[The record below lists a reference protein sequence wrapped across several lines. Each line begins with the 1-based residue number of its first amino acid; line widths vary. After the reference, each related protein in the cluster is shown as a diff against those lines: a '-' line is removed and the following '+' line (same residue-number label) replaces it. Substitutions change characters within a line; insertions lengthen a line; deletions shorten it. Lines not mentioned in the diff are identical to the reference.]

1 MTEPPLW
8 TASGLDATLS
18 RLGEIGASSVVARAR
33 ISSPG
38 LNAALRRRL
47 AARPGTTD
55 ALLADPIFEAAR
67 TWKTA
72 NHSLDALAGGLLHPR
87 LVDALD
93 GAAEPERMSRDTEPW
108 SHQLAAWEAARDGL
122 SCLVTAGTGA
132 GKTECFM
139 VPMLDHLLR
148 EPMAG
153 LLSGVRA
160 IIVYPLNALIAS
172 QRQRLAAWTE
182 PLADRLR
189 FALYNGLTPEQPRQE
204 RRDELA
210 QAELGHRRAIR
221 EAPPAILVTNVTM
234 LEYLL
239 LRTQDRPIL
248 EGSQGRLR
256 WIVLDEAH
264 GYIGAQAAEM
274 ALLLRRVRA
283 AFGVDPEQV
292 RLMATSATI
301 GEGADV
307 DSSLA
312 RYTADLAGV
321 APDRVRV
328 IRGQETRP
336 ELPPAVADGPLA
348 PHALA
353 TLTPNALWTRL
364 APHPRIQKLRARVS
378 DPGATFTEVT
388 EILFGREG
396 KQLRAD
402 VQAVLDAASRAK
414 CPQTGMQLIPWRAHI
429 FYRALGGIW
438 ACTDP
443 RCPHRDA
450 ELAASGAGWGF
461 GAVWLNRRDRCECGA
476 LAFEIVACTECG
488 TPHLAAECT
497 LMRNDGLV
505 TERLRPLG
513 TTDTDDFA
521 LDAEPDEAAG
531 DPEMVMQE
539 RWILSPGRGG
549 PEDVY
554 LKLDDGTLLMNTPVD
569 GRWARIVRV
578 QGDSARTCCSGAST
592 ARLTEQRYGPAFFMG
607 SVLPSGLEALARPQ
621 PEPGRP
627 MGGRRALTFSDSRQG
642 TARLAAKLQQD
653 AERRLT
659 RAFLYH
665 SVQEERGPQG
675 AQREQIEKQIEGLK
689 AAENSV
695 FHDLIQQLEGRL
707 SGTAEPIR
715 WNDLV
720 NRFAE
725 QAELRDFATA
735 PWRGR
740 GEGGRKMADDPRQLA
755 LMFLY
760 RELARRPRIQNNAE
774 TMGLVRLSFPDLEAR
789 ARTRIPAVLD
799 RSGVDMDG
807 WVGLALAS
815 VDFVFRQQMATYV
828 TPEWMLPFV
837 RPRSGRQRPSIC
849 SRTLTQSDRPPSCR
863 PWPGPVPDSR
873 PTRLQRLVY
882 SLIQGDP
889 QSTIDQDRAEE
900 VLELLW
906 SLVTSTAARDIGRGA
921 WQLDLERAAVVRL
934 DAAWFCPVTRRLFG
948 YSPADRTPYD
958 PERRLQ
964 LLQMPRLPTANPGG
978 PGLET
983 RDGLAKWCATNAGVA
998 ALRRRGLWTDLHDRA
1013 AVYPPFLRAQEHS
1026 GQIPRPVLDEYEKQF
1041 KDGRINLLNS
1051 STTMEMGIDIPHVQ
1065 LVVNANVP
1073 PSISN
1078 YRQRLGRAG
1087 RRSEPWAFGITFC
1100 RDYPLDRTVFENPG
1114 QFIRTPVAPP
1124 SVRLDSPAVI
1134 GRHVNAWLLGAFL
1147 RNRPEGF
1154 QLRAS
1159 TGAFFGVT
1167 DDADNPV
1174 AEKADADTFLDALRE
1189 DSRHRDVMGQGLAAL
1204 IRGTAFDGRE
1214 AAALC
1219 DMTAAHFEDLLDAWR
1234 REYRQLVERCEAAR
1248 EPEVKSALA
1257 ARTRRMRGEFLLG
1270 ELAARGFTPA
1280 YGFPVDVVAFDHL
1293 GARIDRKRSD
1303 DTHHAFGLA
1312 GSGSTRTLDIAIR
1325 EYAPGA
1331 EIVLDGMVH
1340 RAEGVRPAWDANA
1353 DSSGLEDLQ
1362 FLWECGKCRAFG
1374 LSRLRPEACRDCD
1387 GRDLTV
1393 QRSLRPAGFLGG
1405 RQPHTGYENLGHV
1418 PYERPRL
1425 SASGGSWC
1433 ALPDPGSGRL
1443 RVDPRGR
1450 VVTKS
1455 SGLHGHGYAICLD
1468 CGRAQAESE
1477 AGAARLP
1484 EGIRRHVPLAIARG
1498 AMTHDGYCPGGFL
1511 HPARVL
1517 RGVRLVHE
1525 ARTDVFELQLPAG
1538 TTRAIGLAVAAGL
1551 REALAERLGAEA
1563 DEIGAAH
1570 GPSRGSAEETRVS
1583 AYLYDRAA
1591 GGAGLASRLTEP
1603 EWFEAC
1609 LVRACERLECAQ
1621 NCESGCPACVM
1632 RPDLNFDPMDRRGGL
1647 TLAKGILRRHRL
1659 PVPFQV
1665 FGPDTRLVDG
1675 PLTAWLKRR
1684 LRTHAVSSVAIYLHG
1699 ATSEWDLDAW
1709 RIEGILT
1716 RLRDAGA
1723 EASIV
1728 FPDHALTDT
1737 GMTLVRTL
1745 GLHRLASQASVAI
1758 ASELPMVGG
1767 KPVIALVSGPKESIA
1782 IAACAETE
1790 AAPASDWGLG
1800 AAAVLVRG
1808 DVPALSATTR
1818 IDTAEIVA
1826 ASTGNARMIHARDRL
1841 DGLVGGFGRA
1851 FWKLLASEVP
1861 LTIAALRQHGVA
1873 QVTYV
1878 DRYLTT
1884 PLTLRLLSE
1893 VLRTMPGA
1901 PPPELTVQT
1910 ARVPRSARVPFAVFD
1925 NFAADAERK
1934 AVLRCLIGDAHIDVR
1949 DRLRV
1954 PHERTLTL
1962 RLGDGRIMVV
1972 MLDQGFGAWRA
1983 VGTPRHEFH
1992 ADPVRQARAIAS
2004 AKFAVRVDAGR
2015 EAPIVLSE
2023 RLPS

>member
-1 MTEPPLW
+1 MTDPPYW
-8 TASGLDATLS
+8 TASGFEATVT

-33 ISSPG
+33 LASPG

-47 AARPGTTD
+47 AARPGTAD

-67 TWKTA
+67 AWKTA
-72 NHSLDALAGGLLHPR
+72 DHSLDALAGGLLHPR

-93 GAAEPERMSRDTEPW
+93 GAAEPERMSRDTVPW
-108 SHQLAAWEAARDGL
+108 SHQLAAWEAARDGVG
-122 SCLVTAGTGA
+122 CLVTAGTGA

-139 VPMLDHLLR
+139 VPILDDLLR
-148 EPMAG
+148 EPREG

-182 PLADRLR
+182 PLADRFR

-210 QAELGHRRAIR
+210 RAELGHRRAIR
-221 EAPPAILVTNVTM
+221 ETPPAILVTNVTM

-307 DSSLA
+307 DSNLA

-328 IRGQETRP
+328 IRGRETHP
-336 ELPPAVADGPLA
+336 DLPPAGADDPLE
-348 PHALA
+348 PDALA
-353 TLTPNALWTRL
+353 ALTPNALWTRL
-364 APHPRIQKLRARVS
+364 APHPRIHELRARVS
-378 DPGATFTEVT
+378 DPGATFTEVA
-388 EILFGREG
+388 EVLFGSEG
-396 KQLRAD
+396 EQPRAH
-402 VQAVLDAASRAK
+402 VQAVLDAVSRAE
-414 CPQTGMQLIPWRAHI
+414 CPQTGMQLVPWRAHI
-429 FYRALGGIW
+429 FYRALGGFW

-461 GAVWLNRRDRCECGA
+461 GAVWLSRRDRCECGA
-476 LAFEIVACTECG
+476 PAFEIVACTECG
-488 TPHLAAECT
+488 TPQLVAECT
-497 LMRNDGLV
+497 LTHDDGLV

-521 LDAEPDEAAG
+521 LDAEPDEGTG
-531 DPEMVMQE
+531 DSETVMQE
-539 RWILSPGRGG
+539 RWVLSPGRGG

-554 LKLDDGTLLMNTPVD
+554 LKLDDGTLLMNPPAD
-569 GRWARIVRV
+569 GRWTRIVRV
-578 QGDSARTCCSGAST
+578 QGDSARTCCSAAST
-592 ARLTEQRYGPAFFMG
+592 ARLAEQRYGPAFFMG
-607 SVLPSGLEALARPQ
+607 GVLPSGVEALARPH

-665 SVQEERGPQG
+665 AVQEDRGPKG
-675 AQREQIEKQIEGLK
+675 AERERVEKQLEGLK
-689 AAENSV
+689 ATEDPV
-695 FHDLIQQLEGRL
+695 FQDLIEKLEEQLA
-707 SGTAEPIR
+707 GTAEPIR
-715 WNDLV
+715 WSDLV

-725 QAELRDFATA
+725 QVELRDFATA

-755 LMFLY
+755 RMFLY

-774 TMGLVRLSFPDLEAR
+774 TMGLVRLSFPELEAR
-789 ARTRIPAVLD
+789 ARTRVPAVLD
-799 RSGVDMDG
+799 HAGINVEG
-807 WVGLALAS
+807 WVGLALAA
-815 VDFVFRQQMATYV
+815 VDFVFRQQLATSI
-828 TPEWMLPFV
+828 TPDWMLPFV
-837 RPRSGRQRPSIC
+837 RPRSGRQRPSVC
-849 SRTLTQSDRPPSCR
+849 SRTLMQSDRPPSCR

-882 SLIQGDP
+882 RLIQGDP
-889 QSTIDQDRAEE
+889 HSTIDQDRAEE
-900 VLELLW
+900 VLEWLW

-921 WQLDLERAAVVRL
+921 WQLDLEHAAVVRL
-934 DAAWFCPVTRRLFG
+934 DTAWFCPVTRRLFG

-964 LLQMPRLPTANPGG
+964 PVRMPRLPTANPGG

-983 RDGLAKWCATNAGVA
+983 REALAEWCATNTAVA
-998 ALRRRGLWTDLHDRA
+998 ALRESGLWSDLHDRA
-1013 AVYPPFLRAQEHS
+1013 AAYPPFLRAQEHS

-1051 STTMEMGIDIPHVQ
+1051 STTMEMGIDIPNVQ

-1073 PSISN
+1073 PSVSN

-1100 RDYPLDRTVFENPG
+1100 RDYPLDRTVFENPA

-1147 RNRPEGF
+1147 RRRREGF

-1159 TGAFFGVT
+1159 TGAFFGAT
-1167 DDADNPV
+1167 DDVDHPV
-1174 AEKADADTFLDALRE
+1174 AEKADADAFLDALQ
-1189 DSRHRDVMGQGLAAL
+1189 DSGHRDALGQGLAAL

-1219 DMTAAHFEDLLDAWR
+1219 DITGAHFEDLLDAWR
-1234 REYRQLVERCEAAR
+1234 REYRQLVERCEAAH

-1257 ARTRRMRGEFLLG
+1257 LRARRMRGEFLLG

-1293 GARIDRKRSD
+1293 AARIDRRATD
-1303 DTHHAFGLA
+1303 DTHQGFGLA

-1353 DSSGLEDLQ
+1353 DASGLEDLQ
-1362 FLWECGKCRAFG
+1362 YLWECGTCRAFG
-1374 LSRLRPEACRDCD
+1374 LARLRPEACPDCD
-1387 GRDLTV
+1387 GQNLTI

-1433 ALPDPGSGRL
+1433 ALPDPVSGRL

-1450 VVTKS
+1450 VVTRS

-1468 CGRAQAESE
+1468 CGRAQAETE
-1477 AGAARLP
+1477 AGGTRLP

-1498 AMTHDGYCPGGFL
+1498 AEIHDGVCSGGFL

-1538 TTRAIGLAVAAGL
+1538 TTRATGLAVAAGL

-1570 GPSRGSAEETRVS
+1570 GPSRGSAEEPRVS

-1591 GGAGLASRLTEP
+1591 GGAGLALRLAEP
-1603 EWFEAC
+1603 EWFGSC

-1621 NCESGCPACVM
+1621 DCENGCPACVM
-1632 RPDLNFDPMDRRGGL
+1632 RPDLNFEPMDRPSGL
-1647 TLAKGILRRHRL
+1647 KLAKDILRRHRL

-1665 FGPDTRLVDG
+1665 FGPDTGLVDG
-1675 PLTAWLKRR
+1675 PLTAWLQR
-1684 LRTHAVSSVAIYLHG
+1684 LSRAHTVSSVAIYLHG

-1709 RIEGILT
+1709 RIEGILA

-1723 EASIV
+1723 KTRIV

-1745 GLHRLASQASVAI
+1745 GLHRLASRASVAI
-1758 ASELPMVGG
+1758 ASDLPLVGG
-1767 KPVIALVSGPKESIA
+1767 KPVIALVSGPNESIA
-1782 IAACAETE
+1782 IAACAEAE
-1790 AAPASDWGLG
+1790 AVPGPDWGLG

-1808 DVPALSATTR
+1808 DAPELPATTT
-1818 IDTAEIVA
+1818 IDTAKVVA

-1841 DGLVGGFGRA
+1841 DGFVGGFGRA
-1851 FWKLLASEVP
+1851 FWKLLATAVP
-1861 LTIAALRQHGVA
+1861 LTIAALKQHGVA
-1873 QVTYV
+1873 QATYV

-1893 VLRTMPGA
+1893 VLRAMPGA
-1901 PPPELTVQT
+1901 PPAGLTVQT
-1910 ARVPRSARVPFAVFD
+1910 ARVSRSTRMPFAVFD
-1925 NFAADAERK
+1925 SFAADSERQ
-1934 AVLRCLIGDAHIDVR
+1934 AVLRCLVGDAQIDVR
-1949 DRLRV
+1949 DRQQV
-1954 PHERTLTL
+1954 PHERTLAL
-1962 RLGDGRIMVV
+1962 RLGDGRIVVV

-2004 AKFAVRVDAGR
+2004 ARFVVRVAAGR

>member
-1 MTEPPLW
+1 MMDPPHW
-8 TASGLDATLS
+8 KASELEATLT
-18 RLGEIGASSVVARAR
+18 RLGQIGASSVVARAR
-33 ISSPG
+33 LASPG

-47 AARPGTTD
+47 AARPGTAD
-55 ALLADPIFEAAR
+55 ALLADPIFETAR

-72 NHSLDALAGGLLHPR
+72 DRSLEALAGGLLHPR

-108 SHQLAAWEAARDGL
+108 SHQLAAWEAARDGV

-139 VPMLDHLLR
+139 VPILDDLLR
-148 EPMAG
+148 EPIEG

-182 PLADRLR
+182 PLADRFR

-204 RRDELA
+204 RSDELA
-210 QAELGHRRAIR
+210 RAELGHRRAIR
-221 EAPPAILVTNVTM
+221 ETPPAILVTNVTM

-283 AFGVDPEQV
+283 AFGVAPEQV

-307 DSSLA
+307 DSNLK

-321 APDRVRV
+321 APERVQV
-328 IRGQETRP
+328 IRGHETHP
-336 ELPPAVADGPLA
+336 ALPPVGADDPLL
-348 PHALA
+348 PDALA
-353 TLTPNALWTRL
+353 ALTPNALWTQL
-364 APHPRIQKLRARVS
+364 APHPRLQELRARVS
-378 DPGATFTEVT
+378 DPGAKFAEVA
-388 EILFGREG
+388 EILFGPAGE
-396 KQLRAD
+396 QPRAH
-402 VQAVLDAASRAK
+402 VQAVLDAAARAK

-443 RCPHRDA
+443 RCPHQDA
-450 ELAASGAGWGF
+450 ELAASGAGWDF
-461 GAVWLNRRDRCECGA
+461 GAVWLSRRDRCECGA
-476 LAFEIVACTECG
+476 PAFEVVACTECG
-488 TPHLAAECT
+488 TPQLVAACT
-497 LMRNDGLV
+497 LTQEDGRV

-513 TTDTDDFA
+513 NTDTDDFA
-521 LDAEPDEAAG
+521 LDAEPDEGPG
-531 DPEMVMQE
+531 DSETVLQK
-539 RWILSPGRGG
+539 RWVLSPGRGG

-554 LKLDDGTLLMNTPVD
+554 LKLDDGTLLMTPPAE
-569 GRWARIVRV
+569 GRWAPIVCV

-592 ARLTEQRYGPAFFMG
+592 ARLAKQWYGPPFFMG
-607 SVLPSGLEALARPQ
+607 SVLPSAVETLARPH
-621 PEPGRP
+621 PEPGLP

-665 SVQEERGPQG
+665 AVQEDRGPTG
-675 AQREQIEKQIEGLK
+675 AARDQDERTLAELK
-689 AAENSV
+689 AAKKSQFEG
-695 FHDLIQQLEGRL
+695 LIKQYEDKL
-707 SGTAEPIR
+707 SGIARPIP

-720 NRFAE
+720 NRFAD
-725 QAELRDFATA
+725 QVELRDFATA

-740 GEGGRKMADDPRQLA
+740 GEGGREMADDPRQLA
-755 LMFLY
+755 RMFLY
-760 RELARRPRIQNNAE
+760 RELARRPAIQNNAE
-774 TMGLVRLSFPDLEAR
+774 TMGLVRLSFPDLEER
-789 ARTRIPAVLD
+789 ARTRVPTILD
-799 RSGVDMDG
+799 RTGINMDG

-815 VDFVFRQQMATYV
+815 VDFVFRQQLATSI
-828 TPEWMLPFV
+828 TPDWMLPFV
-837 RPRSGRQRPSIC
+837 RPRSGRQSPSVC
-849 SRTLTQSDRPPSCR
+849 SRTLMQSERPPSCR
-863 PWPGPVPDSR
+863 PWPGPVPHSR
-873 PTRLQRLVY
+873 PTQLQRLVY
-882 SLIQGDP
+882 LLIQGDP
-889 QSTIDQDRAEE
+889 KSTVDQDRADE
-900 VLELLW
+900 VLEELW
-906 SLVTSTAARDIGRGA
+906 RLVTSTAARDIGRGA
-921 WQLDLERAAVVRL
+921 WQLDLECAAVVRL

-948 YSPADRTPYD
+948 YSPAGRTPYD
-958 PERRLQ
+958 PERRLEPVR
-964 LLQMPRLPTANPGG
+964 MPRLPMANPGG
-978 PGLET
+978 PDRET
-983 RDGLAKWCATNAGVA
+983 RDALTKWCATNTDVV
-998 ALRRRGLWTDLHDRA
+998 ALRERGLWTDLHDRA
-1013 AVYPPFLRAQEHS
+1013 AAYPPFLRAQEHS
-1026 GQIPRPVLDEYEKQF
+1026 GQIPRPVLGEYEKQF

-1051 STTMEMGIDIPHVQ
+1051 STTMEMGIDIPNVQ

-1073 PSISN
+1073 PSVSN

-1087 RRSEPWAFGITFC
+1087 RRGEPWAFGITFC
-1100 RDYPLDRTVFENPG
+1100 RDSPLDRTVFENPG
-1114 QFIRTPVAPP
+1114 QFIRTPVTPP

-1159 TGAFFGVT
+1159 TGAFFGAT
-1167 DDADNPV
+1167 DDTDCPV
-1174 AEKADADTFLDALRE
+1174 AEKADADAFLDALQ
-1189 DSRHRDVMGQGLAAL
+1189 DPGHRDVLGQGLAAL

-1219 DMTAAHFEDLLDAWR
+1219 DMTAVHFEELLHAWR
-1234 REYRQLVERCEAAR
+1234 REYRQLVERREAAQ
-1248 EPEVKSALA
+1248 EPEVKNALGVRA
-1257 ARTRRMRGEFLLG
+1257 RRMRGEFLLG

-1293 GARIDRKRSD
+1293 VARINPKKKD
-1303 DTHHAFGLA
+1303 DTHHTFGLA
-1312 GSGSTRTLDIAIR
+1312 GSGSTRPLDIAIR

-1340 RAEGVRPAWDANA
+1340 RAEGLRPAWDANA
-1353 DSSGLEDLQ
+1353 DKSGLEDLQ
-1362 FLWECGKCRAFG
+1362 CLWECKTCRAFG
-1374 LSRLRPEACRDCD
+1374 LMRLRPEACPDCD
-1387 GRDLTV
+1387 GQDLTV
-1393 QRSLRPAGFLGG
+1393 RDGLRPAGFLGG

-1433 ALPDPGSGRL
+1433 ALPDPVSGRL

-1468 CGRAQAESE
+1468 CGRAQAETE
-1477 AGAARLP
+1477 AGGARLP

-1498 AMTHDGYCPGGFL
+1498 AKTHDGYCSGGFL

-1517 RGVRLVHE
+1517 RRVRLVHE
-1525 ARTDVFELQLPAG
+1525 ARTDVFELQLPAS
-1538 TTRAIGLAVAAGL
+1538 TTRETGLAVAAGL
-1551 REALAERLGAEA
+1551 REALAEQLGAEA

-1570 GPSRGSAEETRVS
+1570 GPSRGSAEEARVS

-1603 EWFEAC
+1603 DWFERC
-1609 LVRACERLECAQ
+1609 LIRACERLECSQ
-1621 NCESGCPACVM
+1621 DCENGCPACVM
-1632 RPDLNFDPMDRRGGL
+1632 RPDLNFEPMDRAGGL
-1647 TLAKGILRRHRL
+1647 KLAKDIRRRHQL
-1659 PVPFQV
+1659 PAPFQV

-1675 PLTAWLKRR
+1675 PLTAWLRR
-1684 LRTHAVSSVAIYLHG
+1684 HLRSYTCSSVAIYLHG

-1709 RIEGILT
+1709 RIDQMLV
-1716 RLRDAGA
+1716 RLKDTGA
-1723 EASIV
+1723 ETSIV
-1728 FPDHALTDT
+1728 FPNCALTDA
-1737 GMTLVRTL
+1737 GMTLVKTL
-1745 GLHRLASQASVAI
+1745 GLYRLASQASVAI
-1758 ASELPMVGG
+1758 ASDLPLAGG
-1767 KPVIALVSGPKESIA
+1767 KPVIALVSGPNESIA
-1782 IAACAETE
+1782 IAACAENE
-1790 AAPASDWGLG
+1790 AVPGPDWGLG

-1808 DVPALSATTR
+1808 DAPALPVTKT
-1818 IDTAEIVA
+1818 IDTAKVVA
-1826 ASTGNARMIHARDRL
+1826 ASMGNAQMIHARDQL

-1851 FWKLLASEVP
+1851 FWKLLATAVP
-1861 LTIAALRQHGVA
+1861 RTIAALKQHGVA
-1873 QVTYV
+1873 QATYV

-1884 PLTLRLLSE
+1884 PLTLRLLLE

-1901 PPPELTVQT
+1901 PPAELTVQT
-1910 ARVPRSARVPFAVFD
+1910 ARVSPSNRVPSVVFD
-1925 NFAADAERK
+1925 NFADVERQ
-1934 AVLRCLIGDAHIDVR
+1934 AVLRCLLGDVQIDVR
-1949 DRLRV
+1949 DRQQV
-1954 PHERTLTL
+1954 SHERKLTL
-1962 RLGDGRIMVV
+1962 RLNDGRIVVV

-1983 VGTPRHEFH
+1983 VGRPRHEFYI
-1992 ADPVRQARAIAS
+1992 DPSRQARAIAS
-2004 AKFAVRVDAGR
+2004 AKFEVRVDAGR